1 MLSQAPAKSNMTQT
15 VDPSDFP
22 IPGSNYQDSD
32 WLAWLDNPSEQDVKW
47 LEADRQKQKLA
58 GEQLRERLSGVPFY
72 AERAARTK
80 AIDGD
85 EALYWESLLSGTH
98 KF

>member
-1 MLSQAPAKSNMTQT
+1 MTQT
-15 VDPSDFP
+15 VDRSDFP
-22 IPGSNYQDSD
+22 IPGSNYQDSN
-32 WLAWLDNPSEQDVKW
+32 WLAWLDNPSEQDVQW
-47 LEADRQKQKLA
+47 LEADRQKRKLA

-80 AIDGD
+80 AIQGT
-85 EALYWESLLSGTH
+85 EAPYWESLLSGTH

>member
-1 MLSQAPAKSNMTQT
+1 MHFLHPIRLHTMPNEALS
-15 VDPSDFP
+15 DYP
-22 IPGSNYQDSD
+22 IPGSNYQDSN
-32 WLAWLDNPSEQDVKW
+32 WLAWLDNPSKEDVEW
-47 LEADRQKQKLA
+47 MQARQETRKLA

-72 AERAARTK
+72 AERAARVK

-85 EALYWESLLSGTH
+85 EALYWEGLLSGTH

>member
-1 MLSQAPAKSNMTQT
+1 MTQT
-15 VDPSDFP
+15 TVLSDVP
-22 IPGSNYQDSD
+22 APEINYQDSD
-32 WLAWLDNPSEQDVKW
+32 WLSWLDNPSEQAVAW
-47 LEADRQKQKLA
+47 IEADQQKRKLA

-80 AIDGD
+80 EIEGS
-85 EALYWESLLSGTH
+85 EAPYWESLLSGTH

>member
-1 MLSQAPAKSNMTQT
+1 MTQT
-15 VDPSDFP
+15 TVLSDVP
-22 IPGSNYQDSD
+22 APEINYQDSD
-32 WLAWLDNPSEQDVKW
+32 WLSWLDNPSEQAVAW
-47 LEADRQKQKLA
+47 LEVDRQKQKLA

-80 AIDGD
+80 AVEGS
-85 EALYWESLLSGTH
+85 EAPYWESLLSGTH